1 MKRPN
6 FVIFM
11 TDQQRADHLGC
22 YGNRMVKTPNIDQL
36 ASDGL
41 RFKRFYVSNP
51 ICQPN
56 RAALMTGQMPS
67 VNGVRQNG
75 IPLDLDSQTF
85 ADVLR
90 DAGYNTGYVGKA
102 HFQNVTNIPAPE
114 REQRGTGD
122 ALSDQSRNSFKRQ
135 RSGKPY
141 ECEIRQQWQ
150 QHPEQDIPLPYYGF
164 DHVKLCIG
172 HGDQIEG
179 HYSAWLNE
187 KDPKAA
193 AQRGPDAALPTD
205 PSYGPLP
212 PQAWRTALPEHL
224 YPTRYVQEQA
234 CEFLAQQDD
243 KTPFVLIVSF
253 PDPHHPFTPPG
264 RYWSMYDPQ
273 EVELPESFHHSV
285 DAIKGLS
292 PSALTAYRW
301 GKEQR
306 ESHWPIA
313 VSEDEA
319 RKAIALNYGSITM
332 VDDAIGDVMAQLSS
346 SGLADDTV
354 VAFTSDH
361 GDYMGDH
368 GSLLKLGLHF
378 QSLIR
383 VPFIWRDPQLSA
395 RAGQCSTRLAS
406 AIDLAPTLLQRAGLR
421 IPVGVQGRDIFDQ
434 SQPAASVLIED
445 PGIDVFADSDA
456 ASALYTLV
464 TQSWRLTLFEHS
476 GDGELYSLVEDPHE
490 LNNLWS
496 DRGSQNI
503 RASLEHQLLR
513 RIIELRDKRLVATAR
528 A

>member
-22 YGNRMVKTPNIDQL
+22 YGNHIVKTPHIDRL
-36 ASDGL
+36 SADGL
-41 RFKRFYVSNP
+41 RFKRFYVANP

-90 DAGYNTGYVGKA
+90 DAGYNTGYIGKA

-114 REQRGTGD
+114 RKQKGSGD
-122 ALSDQSRNSFKRQ
+122 ALSDQTCNSLRRQ
-135 RSGKPY
+135 RRGANY
-141 ECEIRQQWQ
+141 DCEIRQQWQ
-150 QHPEQDIPLPYYGF
+150 QQPEQEIPLPYYGF
-164 DHVKLCIG
+164 DHVRLCIG

-179 HYSAWLNE
+179 HYSAWLNQQ
-187 KDPKAA
+187 DPEATSL
-193 AQRGPDAALPTD
+193 RGPAAALPTD
-205 PSYGPLP
+205 PAYGPVP

-224 YPTRYVQEQA
+224 YPTRYIQEQA
-234 CEFLAQQDD
+234 CEFLTQQTDE
-243 KTPFVLIVSF
+243 TPFVLIVSF

-273 EVELPESFHHSV
+273 DIQLPASFHHPV

-301 GKEQR
+301 GEAQR
-306 ESHWPIA
+306 DSHWPLT

-319 RKAIALNYGSITM
+319 RKAIALNYGSISM
-332 VDDAIGDVMAQLSS
+332 VDDAIGEVMGRLTA
-346 SGLADDTV
+346 SGLEDNTV

-383 VPFIWRDPQLSA
+383 VPFIWRDPLLGD

-406 AIDLAPTLLQRAGLR
+406 AIDLGPTILQRAGLR
-421 IPVGVQGRDIFDQ
+421 IPVGMQGRDVFDRDT
-434 SQPAASVLIED
+434 PASSVLIED

-456 ASALYTLV
+456 ASGVYTLV

-490 LNNLWS
+490 LNNLWN
-496 DRGSQNI
+496 DRGSQII

-513 RIIELRDKRLVATAR
+513 RMIELRDKRLVATAR